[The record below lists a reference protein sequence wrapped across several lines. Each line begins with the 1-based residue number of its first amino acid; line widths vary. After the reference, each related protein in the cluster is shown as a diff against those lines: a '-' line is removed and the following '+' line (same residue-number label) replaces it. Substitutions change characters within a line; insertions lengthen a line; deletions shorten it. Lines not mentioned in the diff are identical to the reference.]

1 MVSGKELV
9 FRRPGEESD
18 GEDWEEDDDNEE
30 ELGAQLPPVGDE
42 QEHISAPSI
51 PIAKAPAIII
61 HEDD

>member
-1 MVSGKELV
+1 M